1 MFPQDEKE
9 YEDIRDLLELMKKI
23 TTPVGFRRN
32 VFSIKIILF
41 SSSEVSVCDENPVG
55 MTTIQ
60 PTVSMTFL

>member
-41 SSSEVSVCDENPVG
+41 SSNNDVSACDENPVG
-55 MTTIQ
+55 MTI
-60 PTVSMTFL
+60 